1 MRPRITKTKVAAY
14 LLLILAVVLGVGLF
28 VTQSRKDKGKEM
40 KKPVAEVTAREQET
54 EETEPAAVEEETKEE
69 EEAVSEE
76 EEEAEDQED
85 LTEDEEEAYVPQNR
99 NLLRTRARKMIKN
112 PLFFLIFIPFE
123 SLFHRKKTKAVMIC
137 TQNPGHIEYL

>member
-85 LTEDEEEAYVPQNR
+85 LTEDEEEAGQEETGGSDRGPPKR
-99 NLLRTRARKMIKN
+99 KTAPRGTAPEWRLLWQTPGSRGSAWDCA
-112 PLFFLIFIPFE
+112 
-123 SLFHRKKTKAVMIC
+123 SSVYSQIC
-137 TQNPGHIEYL
+137 